1 MFLFSPVEFA
11 ARPEAVWLPENR
23 YEHIHVRLF
32 RAIHGPLHFLEAR
45 RLPTSLRIIRIR
57 LPRLVDVFA

>member
-23 YEHIHVRLF
+23 YEHIY
-32 RAIHGPLHFLEAR
+32 
-45 RLPTSLRIIRIR
+45 
-57 LPRLVDVFA
+57 VDLLLCNPSALSVE